1 MIIFPAIDLS
11 DGKVVRLQKG
21 QFDKKKIYT
30 DDFESLTKQFEESGA
45 KWIHVVDLD
54 GALAGKNK
62 NEKAIKK
69 IINSSNCNIQL
80 GGGIRSLEG
89 IKKWLNLGIKR
100 VIIGTAA
107 IKNKNFIKEAVEN
120 FPGKIAVGL
129 DLKGDYVAVDGWTN
143 TIKEEKANYYFKKF
157 SKIGVSCIIYTDIE
171 RDGILKGPN
180 LKKTVAFAKLSK
192 APVIASGGVSS
203 VADLKALKKNNI
215 YGVIV
220 GRALYD
226 NKIKI
231 TELFNICK

>member
-30 DDFESLTKQFEESGA
+30 DDFVNLTKQFEKNGA

-54 GALAGKNK
+54 GALSGKNK

-69 IINSSNCNIQL
+69 IINSSKCKIQL
-80 GGGIRSLEG
+80 GGGIRTLEG
-89 IKKWLNLGIKR
+89 IKKWLDLGIKR

-143 TIKEEKANYYFKKF
+143 TIKLEKANYYFKKF
-157 SKIGVSCIIYTDIE
+157 SKLGVSCIIYTDIE

-180 LKKTVAFAKLSK
+180 IKKTLAFKKLSK
-192 APVIASGGVSS
+192 TPVIASGGVSS
-203 VADLKALKKNNI
+203 VSDLKALHKNNI
-215 YGVIV
+215 YGAIV

-226 NKIKI
+226 NKINI
-231 TELFNICK
+231 TELFNIFK